1 MAFCPNCGNEL
12 KPGVKF
18 CTNCGKPVDNKPQEA
33 PKPQPTPSQTTNTTT
48 KTKSK
53 TKSKKPI
60 KIGPIVIIIIF
71 VFVLMGIIG
80 GRMEEE
86 RNSDQY
92 NGDYTYDELD
102 QLTTDDILDSAA
114 YTSVFTDRGIYDES
128 ALAGYGLSSGEFVLV
143 DETQGMIDK
152 QELGY
157 KDDTVEVFVET
168 VYYPVSSY
176 SSDEKA
182 QLLDLFKSE
191 FAVGETLDF
200 VTITYDM
207 DDNYLKVKILMED
220 MDKGKNVQ
228 AAADAGLI
236 QISDTGATSLSYTV
250 SKDGLLA
257 SGYIKK

>member
-12 KPGVKF
+12 KSGVKF
-18 CTNCGKPVDNKPQEA
+18 CTNCGKPVESRPQA
-33 PKPQPTPSQTTNTTT
+33 TPNPQPKPSQTTNTTT
-48 KTKSK
+48 KTK

-60 KIGPIVIIIIF
+60 KIGPIIIIIIF
-71 VFVLMGIIG
+71 VFVLIGIIG
-80 GRMEEE
+80 GRIQEE

-176 SSDEKA
+176 SSDEKT
-182 QLLDLFKSE
+182 QLLDAFKSE
-191 FAVGETLDF
+191 FAVGEALDF

-236 QISDTGATSLSYTV
+236 QISDTGATSLSYSV
-250 SKDGLLA
+250 SRDGLLA
-257 SGYIKK
+257 AGYIKK